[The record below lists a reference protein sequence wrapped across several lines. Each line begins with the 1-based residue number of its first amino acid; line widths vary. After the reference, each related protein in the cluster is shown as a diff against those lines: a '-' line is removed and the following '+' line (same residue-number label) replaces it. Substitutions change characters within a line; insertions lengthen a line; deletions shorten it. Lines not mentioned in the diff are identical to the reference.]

1 MNQHDTKNF
10 RPFVEALAMGKT
22 ILYEIEEHK
31 WVELER
37 YYFSAP
43 IEKYRIV
50 ENRPLNEVNSPD
62 HH

>member
-1 MNQHDTKNF
+1 MNKHDTKNF

-43 IEKYRIV
+43 IEKYRIL
-50 ENRPLNEVNSPD
+50 ENETVIKASSSN